1 MNKITTDEA
10 IEILKERVEI
20 DRKIRETDVEG
31 SQGSKDYNDFCERE
45 CVAMETV
52 IEEVEKIKQE
62 REIVFRQIIELK
74 PQKVCCKRMIVKI
87 AKTASDEYI
96 VEDFQTY
103 GGCKGNLLAIGKLIK
118 NKTLIEIIELLL
130 GNQCGDKGTS
140 CTDQLA
146 IGLQAFLNAKQGG
159 INNENEER
167 ED

>member
-1 MNKITTDEA
+1 MI
-10 IEILKERVEI
+10 
-20 DRKIRETDVEG
+20 
-31 SQGSKDYNDFCERE
+31 SWKDKL
-45 CVAMETV
+45 
-52 IEEVEKIKQE
+52 EKIKQE